1 MDSKKIKAMKNKEK
15 FPYKIYLYANPI
27 SEDEPAEGWIDG
39 KDRFVD
45 GKWQAYK
52 SSEDEVEYIRGDVF
66 SDMVIEEKKKNVKRL
81 VESFDTIKDNLL
93 EDVCKWL
100 KENYHEYD
108 GRDEFRMDL
117 LLYDLKAYF
126 KTNKNND

>member
-1 MDSKKIKAMKNKEK
+1 MKNKDN
-15 FPYKIYLYANPI
+15 FPYKIYLYANPVLG
-27 SEDEPAEGWIDG
+27 DEPADKWIDG

-81 VESFDTIKDNLL
+81 TESFDAIKDNLL
-93 EDVCKWL
+93 EDVCKWI

-108 GRDEFRMDL
+108 GRDEFRIDL
-117 LLYDLKAYF
+117 MLLDLKQYF
-126 KTNKNND
+126 KYEL